1 MAEAAQT
8 GAGLATTGGALER
21 VGALA
26 GNAKGHFLAMPSARR
41 NMMVMSG
48 LVMAAI
54 CAGMYWYASRPDW
67 RVLYSG
73 LDSKDTQQIA
83 QELSGA
89 NIAYNMTE
97 DGTGIEVSAD
107 EMDRARMEIAAK
119 GMPQS
124 GRMGFELFDKPNWVG
139 SEFDEKVNYQRAMEG
154 ELEHTIGTLAAVRS
168 ARVHL
173 VLPKESMFGEAEQE
187 AKASVLLQLR
197 RSSMPPEQV
206 EAIRSLVAG
215 AVENLSGS
223 NVTLVDADGRLNLNP
238 GGRGAEAGDAERGL
252 EDKLIAML
260 EPTAG
265 MGNIRAT
272 ANVSYDDSSQ
282 EKTDEVY
289 DPTLV
294 AATSLHKSEQ
304 TMSGRAKVSGVP
316 GTVSNTPGAAAA
328 GSAQAAAGA
337 KTAAPAAAPAAAAVA
352 AAAAGAAAAVP
363 PLLRPANGAA
373 AAAEKNASL
382 PVYPDGGGGDGQT
395 MTEETGSYAVT
406 RHVTHS
412 ELGPGRISRMTVAV
426 VVNDRMTMVGTGK
439 AAHAVWTPRSAEEM
453 QRLEQLARAA
463 VGYDATRGDL
473 VVFENVG
480 FSTNVPDV
488 PPTGLAKIT
497 DQVDGFLETQPGL
510 LKTVSFSVLGL
521 LVVMMVLK
529 PMTKQ
534 MMTTLSQTPALGAG
548 GGHGGAGGGGG
559 AAGAAAGG
567 RAFGQE
573 GPSMAKLMSGSR
585 LTDTQEIYAHV
596 SNQIR
601 KEPAQSTRL
610 LETWINAPAEDEE

>member
-1 MAEAAQT
+1 MAEAGQS

-21 VGALA
+21 VGTMA
-26 GNAKGHFLAMPSARR
+26 GNARGQFLAMSSGRR
-41 NMMVMSG
+41 NMMLMSG

-54 CAGMYWYASRPDW
+54 IAGMYWYASRPDW

-73 LDSKDTQQIA
+73 LDAKDTQQIA

-89 NIAYNMTE
+89 GIAYNMTE
-97 DGTGIEVSAD
+97 DGAGIEVSAD
-107 EMDRARMEIAAK
+107 EMDKARMEIAAK

-173 VLPKESMFGEAEQE
+173 VLPKESMFGEAEEQ
-187 AKASVLLQLR
+187 AKASVVLQLR

-215 AVENLSGS
+215 AVENLSPE
-223 NVTLVDADGRLNLNP
+223 NVALVDADGRLNLNP
-238 GGRGAEAGDAERGL
+238 SGQGAEAGDAERGL
-252 EDKLIAML
+252 EQKLIAML

-265 MGNIRAT
+265 LGNIRAT

-304 TMSGRAKVSGVP
+304 TMTGKARVSGVP

-328 GSAQAAAGA
+328 GSAQAGAGG
-337 KTAAPAAAPAAAAVA
+337 KTAAAPAAP

-363 PLLRPANGAA
+363 PLLKPANGAA
-373 AAAEKNASL
+373 AAAQKEANL

-395 MTEETGSYAVT
+395 MTEETGNYAVT

-412 ELGPGRISRMTVAV
+412 EIGPGRISRMTVAV

-439 AAHAVWTPRSAEEM
+439 AAHPVWTPRSTEEM
-453 QRLEQLARAA
+453 KRLDELARAA
-463 VGYDATRGDL
+463 VGYDATRGDQ
-473 VVFENVG
+473 VVVENVG

-488 PPTGLAKIT
+488 PPSGLSKIT
-497 DQVDGFLETQPGL
+497 DQVNGFLETQPGL

-521 LVVMMVLK
+521 LVVMLVLK

-534 MMTTLSQTPALGAG
+534 MMTTLSQTPALSAG
-548 GGHGGAGGGGG
+548 GGHNGGGGG
-559 AAGAAAGG
+559 AAGGAGG
-567 RAFGQE
+567 RSFGQD
-573 GPSMAKLMSGSR
+573 GPSMAKLMSGTR
-585 LTDTQEIYAHV
+585 LTDTQEIYTHV

-610 LETWINAPAEDEE
+610 LETWINAPAGDE